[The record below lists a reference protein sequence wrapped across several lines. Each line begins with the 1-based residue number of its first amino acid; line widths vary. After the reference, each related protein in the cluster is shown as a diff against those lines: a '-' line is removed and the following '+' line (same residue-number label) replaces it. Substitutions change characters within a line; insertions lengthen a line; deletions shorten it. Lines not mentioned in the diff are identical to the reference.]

1 VAVFQLL
8 EDHRFLKG
16 LFAWI
21 GFRQVAVPYERAPRL
36 AGETKWNYLKLLN
49 LSIEGI
55 TSFSIAPLRAA
66 SYVGLITATIAV
78 IYGLYMA
85 GRTILFGNP
94 VAGYPSL
101 LVIILFLGGVQ
112 LLSLGVIGEYVG
124 RIFNETK
131 ERPLYL
137 VDSILPGKA
146 SKASDR
152 SVSSADYLE
161 TASATARHPTTAVQE

>member
-1 VAVFQLL
+1 
-8 EDHRFLKG
+8 
-16 LFAWI
+16 
-21 GFRQVAVPYERAPRL
+21 
-36 AGETKWNYLKLLN
+36 LN
-49 LSIEGI
+49 LSVEGI

-66 SYVGLITATIAV
+66 TYMGLITATIAV
-78 IYGLYMA
+78 IYGLYMM

-112 LLSLGVIGEYVG
+112 LLSLGIIGEYVG

-137 VDSILPGKA
+137 VDSVLQGKA
-146 SKASDR
+146 STQGDSLNVSDCAE
-152 SVSSADYLE
+152 VPSA
-161 TASATARHPTTAVQE
+161 AARHAMAAVRE